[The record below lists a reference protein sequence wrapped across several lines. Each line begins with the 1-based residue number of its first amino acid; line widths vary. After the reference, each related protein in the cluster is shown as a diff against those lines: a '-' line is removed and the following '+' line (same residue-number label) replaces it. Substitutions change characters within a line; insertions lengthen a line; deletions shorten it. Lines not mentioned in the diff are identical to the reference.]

1 MINFYSNP
9 DVKFKGVPTGR
20 TEKKGVAN
28 AAKVLREKRFVI
40 AGIGY
45 DSQECGSLSFS
56 TKNADSYDYGTVGR
70 SLIVVEKVLQ
80 NF

>member
-9 DVKFKGVPTGR
+9 DVKFKGVP

-40 AGIGY
+40 TGIGY